1 MAYVEKKILKGKE
14 YYYLTEIRRIGDK
27 LKKTR
32 KYLGTTIPK
41 DLAHLKKK
49 TKKIA
54 KRLAS
59 KEAELINRIKN
70 NYTAK
75 FSIDKSLWKTE
86 RYRFV
91 DFIYNTNAIEGN
103 TLTHDETDDVLYGKG
118 KIPKR
123 KERDAK
129 EAENMKEC
137 IDFLFDYKG
146 ELDQDMILNLH
157 AVQHKGTLAEAGKF
171 RGVNVRVGRYICP
184 QWNDV
189 PELVS
194 KFLAWYKEAKKALHP
209 FELAVL
215 AHLKF
220 VRIHPFRDGNGR
232 MSRLLMN
239 FILLK
244 NEYPLLNIFND
255 NKMPYYLILQK
266 YDFDRKER
274 PYLRYFFEVFVGQY
288 REYL

>member
-1 MAYVEKKILKGKE
+1 MAYIEKKTIKGRE
-14 YYYLTEIRRIGDK
+14 YYYLTEAKRVGK
-27 LKKTR
+27 KFKKTR
-32 KYLGTTIPK
+32 KYLGTEIPK
-41 DLAHLKKK
+41 DLAHLKKR
-49 TKKIA
+49 TRKIA
-54 KRLAS
+54 KKLTK

-75 FSIDKSLWKTE
+75 YRINKTLWKTE

-103 TLTHDETDDVLYGKG
+103 TLTRDETDDVLRGKG

-137 IDFLFDYKG
+137 IDFLFDYPG
-146 ELDQDMILNLH
+146 DIDESMILRLH
-157 AVQHKGTLAEAGKF
+157 AIQHKDTFHEAGQF
-171 RGVNVRVGRYICP
+171 RKVNVRVGNYICP
-184 QWNDV
+184 DWKEV
-189 PELVS
+189 PALIS
-194 KFLAWYKEAKKALHP
+194 KFLAWYADAKRTLHP
-209 FELAVL
+209 FELAALV
-215 AHLKF
+215 HLKF

-232 MSRLLMN
+232 VSRLLMN

-244 NEYPLLNIFND
+244 NNYPLLNIFND
-255 NKMPYYLILQK
+255 EKMLYYLMLQK

-274 PYLRYFFEVFVGQY
+274 PYLRYLFEVFLKQY
-288 REYL
+288 SEYI